1 MTFAIHLYPIKM
13 IESTTIYRFDPTVPK
28 VPTDGVPPLG
38 AGAYDRGGSVPKVP
52 TAGTFG
58 TPIPVYIMIPKG
70 PVGHRYFHRILSLRS
85 IRKLIIRSIHSSP
98 QSRDSSR
105 AGGTYGVV
113 SLSTALRQSQQNQ
126 RFNESELV
134 IKRLSKIEGLGRSTI
149 ARYLNYM
156 GLTPSTRIRDLTKYQ
171 EDRLYDDLDKWLKSC
186 NLLIGSAHREAKSS
200 QLQKLRAIQSYRGL
214 RNAKGLPARG
224 QNTKSNGRT
233 KRKLRIK

>member
-13 IESTTIYRFDPTVPK
+13 IESTTIYRFAPK
-28 VPTDGVPPLG
+28 
-38 AGAYDRGGSVPKVP
+38 GGSE
-52 TAGTFG
+52 GTFG
-58 TPIPVYIMIPKG
+58 TLSYIT
-70 PVGHRYFHRILSLRS
+70 
-85 IRKLIIRSIHSSP
+85 IRKQIIRSIHSSP
-98 QSRDSSR
+98 FLFKSR
-105 AGGTYGVV
+105 AGGAYGIV

-134 IKRLSKIEGLGRSTI
+134 IKRLLKIEGLGRSTI

-156 GLTPSTRIRDLTKYQ
+156 GLTPSIRIRDLTKYQ
-171 EDRLYDDLDKWLKSC
+171 ENRLYDDLDKWLKSC

-200 QLQKLRAIQSYRGL
+200 QLQKLRSIQSYRGL

-224 QNTKSNGRT
+224 QNTKGNGRT